1 MSNSDGLSTPNGG
14 PREDSATAD
23 GASQPTPQ
31 QIRKWRKY
39 LANELAEAAVYRE
52 LARKR
57 TGEEREI
64 LLSLAEAE
72 TRHQKYWRDKLGLE
86 VGMPQSPSLYTRML
100 GWMAKNFG
108 SVFVLALMQ
117 NAESGNPYEDDEDAP
132 AQIAA
137 DENVHAEVVRGLAAK
152 GRERISGDFRAAVFG
167 ANDGLVSNVAL
178 VIGVMGSGMPAN
190 VILLTGISGLLAGAL
205 SMATGE
211 YISVRSQQELLEA
224 SRPAL
229 PAQTLLPQLDVN
241 ANELALVYQAR
252 GLNKEEASER
262 AAQALHQ
269 WERAGDVLEAVNQ
282 NGEEEE
288 EAGGSPMS
296 AAVSSFLCFGTG
308 AFVPLIPFIFGAS
321 PTVGGVVALVLVSM
335 ALLITGGLTGILS
348 GKPPAKRAL
357 RQLLI
362 GLASAGV
369 TYVLG
374 LLFGL
379 VIG

>member
-1 MSNSDGLSTPNGG
+1 MSNSDAVTTPHSG
-14 PREDSATAD
+14 ED
-23 GASQPTPQ
+23 ASPTPQ
-31 QIRKWRKY
+31 QIKKWRKY
-39 LANELAEAAVYRE
+39 LANEMAEAAVYRE

-64 LLSLAEAE
+64 LLALADAE
-72 TRHQKYWRDKLGLE
+72 SRHQKYWRDKLGLE
-86 VGMPQSPSLYTRML
+86 VGMPQSPSLYTRLL

-137 DENVHAEVVRGLAAK
+137 DENIHAEVVRGLAAK
-152 GRERISGDFRAAVFG
+152 GRERMSGDFRAAVFG

-178 VIGVMGSGMPAN
+178 VIGVMGSGLPAN

-211 YISVRSQQELLEA
+211 YISVKSQQELLEA

-229 PAQTLLPQLDVN
+229 PSGTVLPELDVN

-252 GLNKEEASER
+252 GLSKQDAAAR
-262 AAQALHQ
+262 AAEALTQ
-269 WERAGDVLEAVNQ
+269 WERAGDALEAAHHG
-282 NGEEEE
+282 GEEEDDS
-288 EAGGSPMS
+288 GGSPMS
-296 AAVSSFLCFGTG
+296 AAVSSFFCFATG
-308 AFVPLIPFIFGAS
+308 AFIPLIPFIFGAA
-321 PTVGGVVALVLVSM
+321 PLVGGVVALVLVSI

-379 VIG
+379 VIN